1 MDWAYKA
8 ALTATTV
15 ALLLAVAQLF
25 GRRLA
30 GILAGLPTVTG
41 PALVWLA
48 LDMGTDFAVQAALG
62 SVAASALCGLFAVGY
77 ERASRRF
84 GPVAAVLV
92 ASAVSALPLPLI
104 AGWSSLSASP
114 LVLLLA
120 VVVVCVLCVVWI
132 PATQPSRVVVAT
144 APRRLAIE
152 LWLTAGVSGLV
163 SGITAYAAPQFGP
176 FWAGVLASPPLIAAA
191 VAIHLH
197 LSTHHRAD
205 GAVARFLRGYAA
217 GLIGRSGFAALFA
230 ALLAP
235 AGVVTAA
242 LLATVIGCAATVAT
256 AGVLRHVEKRAQ
268 ETVLI
273 ERGADA

>member
-1 MDWAYKA
+1 MDWGYKA
-8 ALTATTV
+8 VLTATTV

-48 LDMGTDFAVQAALG
+48 LDMGADFAIEAALG
-62 SVAASALCGLFAVGY
+62 SVAASAVCGLFAVGY

-84 GPVAAVLV
+84 GPVVAVLL
-92 ASAVSALPLPLI
+92 ATLASALPLPLI
-104 AGWSSLSASP
+104 AGWTSMSASP
-114 LVLLLA
+114 MLLLLG
-120 VVVVCVLCVVWI
+120 VVGVCTLCVAWI
-132 PATQPSRVVVAT
+132 PATQPSRMVVAP

-163 SGITAYAAPQFGP
+163 SGITAYAAPQVGP
-176 FWAGVLASPPLIAAA
+176 FWSGVLASPPLIAAA

-235 AGVVTAA
+235 TGVITAA
-242 LLATVIGCAATVAT
+242 LVATVIGCAATVAT
-256 AGVLRHVEKRAQ
+256 AGVLRHVEKRAA
-268 ETVLI
+268 EVTMV
-273 ERGADA
+273 ERRGEA